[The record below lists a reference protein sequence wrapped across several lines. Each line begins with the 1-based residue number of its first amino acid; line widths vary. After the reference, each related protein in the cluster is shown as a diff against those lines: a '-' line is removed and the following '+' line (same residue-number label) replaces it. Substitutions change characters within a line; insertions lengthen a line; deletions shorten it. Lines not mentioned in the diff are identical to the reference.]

1 MIYDLDGTLVT
12 LDVDWAAVRREIN
25 EVVGRRLSP
34 NIVWGVLDVADR
46 EGCGPEVRDIIS
58 RHEVRGA
65 YTSSLLPVA
74 DELPRETRPVGVC
87 SLNCREACVTALETH
102 GLLQHVDVVVGRDSV
117 PERKP
122 SPQPLLQTVRKLGGS
137 AETSLFVGD
146 SQIDRRT
153 AENAGVAF
161 RQI

>member
-34 NIVWGVLDVADR
+34 DLVWGVLDVADR
-46 EGCGPEVRDIIS
+46 EGCGPEVRDIIN

-65 YTSSLLPVA
+65 TTSRRLPVA
-74 DELPRETRPVGVC
+74 DELPRETLPVGVC

-117 PERKP
+117 DERKP
-122 SPQPLLQTVRKLGGS
+122 SPEPLLHAVRELSAS

-146 SQIDRRT
+146 SEIDRRT
-153 AENAGVAF
+153 AEKAGIAF